1 MNAWY
6 SIKPDLAC
14 TMVNIA
20 TIRPYMVT
28 QSMPYMVTQSMP
40 YMVTQ
45 SLQTLNDYSYMFTNE
60 GIFEVW
66 EKEMRSGQVSF
77 LFQSLQYTLSSSI
90 LGNLHVTKPIY
101 MSMMKN
107 LKCALVGFYV
117 RSCDRYKGI

>member
-20 TIRPYMVT
+20 TIR
-28 QSMPYMVTQSMP
+28 P

-66 EKEMRSGQVSF
+66 EKEMHDHNGSREVSF

-90 LGNLHVTKPIY
+90 LGNLHVTMPIY